1 MIDDASNK
9 RLTTIEQ
16 VLQTMVGILQVQGAK
31 LDAIL
36 EAATAPAGPS
46 QTTELLKQIVVSQEQ
61 TIEALQDLPANLAVA
76 IRHEMDLEDENEPDM
91 EPAGPGGFDS

>member
-1 MIDDASNK
+1 MIDEASNK
-9 RLTTIEQ
+9 RLTIIEQ
-16 VLQTMVGILQVQGAK
+16 ILQTVVGILQVQGAK